1 MWVWYDINESPDRL
15 YALYTIYVCVFPADQ
30 CLFRVFVFG
39 FIVVHLQLQLPPG
52 CTPRPML
59 QWRALRP
66 VIDVSFSIIY
76 CCILRLHSN
85 PLMARTWPAIRRNQ
99 KLWYFWKFLLPAP
112 AAPQNVSPS
121 LSRSHSHSLTVPVII
136 IIYAWPIGRDI
147 YGPVCSTVGQAM
159 RQLERALN
167 HSHLITRNLRLF

>member
-1 MWVWYDINESPDRL
+1 MHYIQYMCVYSQPINVYFEYSFSVL
-15 YALYTIYVCVFPADQ
+15 LW
-30 CLFRVFVFG
+30 
-39 FIVVHLQLQLPPG
+39 FICSCSCPR
-52 CTPRPML
+52 CSPRPVL

-121 LSRSHSHSLTVPVII
+121 LSLSLTVPVII
-136 IIYAWPIGRDI
+136 IIYAWPQYLWHLCQCAAQWGRGACKAAAGASIEPFLCD
-147 YGPVCSTVGQAM
+147 
-159 RQLERALN
+159 
-167 HSHLITRNLRLF
+167 LITRNLRLFLWNMIVVKLFEVFL

>member
-1 MWVWYDINESPDRL
+1 MSISSIRFWFYCGSFAVAVAPVAPPL
-15 YALYTIYVCVFPADQ
+15 Q
-30 CLFRVFVFG
+30 C
-39 FIVVHLQLQLPPG
+39 Q
-52 CTPRPML
+52 L

-112 AAPQNVSPS
+112 AAPQNVAAAPLS
-121 LSRSHSHSLTVPVII
+121 LSLSFSHCSCHHYHICLADRPRYLWPSVQHSGAGKAAAGASIEPFLC
-136 IIYAWPIGRDI
+136 D
-147 YGPVCSTVGQAM
+147 
-159 RQLERALN
+159 
-167 HSHLITRNLRLF
+167 LITRNLRLFLWNMIVVMLFEVFL

>member
-1 MWVWYDINESPDRL
+1 MSISSIRFRFYCGSFAVAVAPRL
-15 YALYTIYVCVFPADQ
+15 
-30 CLFRVFVFG
+30 
-39 FIVVHLQLQLPPG
+39 H
-52 CTPRPML
+52 PRPML

-121 LSRSHSHSLTVPVII
+121 PALTLSHCSCHHYHICLADRARYLWPSVQHSGAGKAAAGASIEPFLC
-136 IIYAWPIGRDI
+136 D
-147 YGPVCSTVGQAM
+147 
-159 RQLERALN
+159 
-167 HSHLITRNLRLF
+167 LITRNLRLFLWNMIVVKLFEVFL

>member
-1 MWVWYDINESPDRL
+1 MILTSRPIGYMHYIQYICVCIPSRSMSISSIRFRFYCGSFAVAVAPRL
-15 YALYTIYVCVFPADQ
+15 HP
-30 CLFRVFVFG
+30 
-39 FIVVHLQLQLPPG
+39 
-52 CTPRPML
+52 L

-121 LSRSHSHSLTVPVII
+121 LSLSLTAPVII

-147 YGPVCSTVGQAM
+147 YGPVCSTVGQAR

-167 HSHLITRNLRLF
+167 HSYVI